1 MDRARRLLFGS
12 LLAVGV
18 VRMVGYLAYAVACL
32 PSPLEVFHL
41 EAKMVLLASRVQ
53 AGATLYPEWRAYP
66 HVANFFGPVYFVVV
80 GLLGAATDADIP
92 DLFRIGRGVT
102 FASGLLTTLVLGLVL
117 GGRYGRGAGVA
128 GAVLS
133 LGAAPMFGFSVMVR
147 PDLMAETLG
156 LGGFFLSGHRSRAGR
171 VAAVAL
177 LALAV
182 LTKQTAVVFLVAAA
196 LASAVEG
203 RWRRAGGVLG
213 GGSALLFALVVA
225 ITVLFEPNFAAS
237 IAGEAK
243 SPWVVGEWLRTL
255 RRLVETSPDLLLVTA
270 IGVWLWTGRGAG
282 TGDVRWAVLAVV
294 LVGSGLV
301 MSAKYG
307 ADLNYF
313 LSLRATESLAIG
325 TLWHARRTAKG
336 RRRSVAI
343 SAAAGLA
350 LVSLLPGVFH
360 AASQAL
366 LARNQA
372 GFLAGPTGQSL
383 LRSYQKAIR
392 LARDPDYRL
401 LTDLGLFDLYQGERA
416 AFGDP
421 WLFRRL
427 VDTGQ
432 IEPTVIMSRIDNQYY
447 DLIVTTS
454 DLDSANRA
462 SETFGLPK
470 ALAVRAGERY
480 APIRV
485 EAGLFYYGRRRD
497 RDTPR
502 GAGRSPE

>member
-12 LLAVGV
+12 LLAVGM
-18 VRMVGYLAYAVACL
+18 VRMAVYFAYAVACL

-41 EAKMVLLASRVQ
+41 EAKMVLLAYRVE
-53 AGATLYPEWRAYP
+53 AGAALYPEWHDYP

-92 DLFRIGRGVT
+92 DLFRIGRGLT
-102 FASGLLTTLVLGLVL
+102 FASGLLTTLVLGAVL
-117 GGRYGRGAGVA
+117 GVRYGRGAGVA
-128 GAVLS
+128 GAVVS
-133 LGAAPMFGFSVMVR
+133 LGASPMYGFSTMVR

-156 LGGFFLSGHRSRAGR
+156 LGGFFLSGHRTRAGR

-177 LALAV
+177 LALAI
-182 LTKQTAVVFLVAAA
+182 LTKQTAVIFLVASAG
-196 LASAVEG
+196 ASAVEG
-203 RWRRAGGVLG
+203 EWRRAWGVLA
-213 GGSALLFALVVA
+213 GSASLLIALVVA
-225 ITVLFEPNFAAS
+225 ITLLSEPNFAAS

-243 SPWVVGEWLRTL
+243 SPWVVSEWLRTL
-255 RRLVETSPDLLLVTA
+255 RHLVEFSPDLLLIPA
-270 IGVWLWTGRGAG
+270 IGLWLWTRRGAE
-282 TGDVRWAVLAVV
+282 TREVRWAVLAIV
-294 LVGSGLV
+294 LLAGSVV

-313 LSLRATESLAIG
+313 LSLRAPEALAIG
-325 TLWHARRTAKG
+325 TLWHAGRAEKGG
-336 RRRSVAI
+336 RR
-343 SAAAGLA
+343 SASLCTAAGLA
-350 LVSLLPGVFH
+350 MLALVPGAFH

-366 LARNQA
+366 FARKQA
-372 GFLAGPTGQSL
+372 AFLAGPTGQSL
-383 LRSYQKAIR
+383 LRSYEKGIQ

-401 LTDLGLFDLYQGERA
+401 LTDLGLLDLYQGERA

-432 IEPTVIMSRIDNQYY
+432 IEPSLIIRRIDDQYY

-454 DLDSANRA
+454 DLNSADRA
-462 SETFGLPK
+462 SETFGLPM
-470 ALAVRAGERY
+470 ALAVRARERY

-485 EAGLFYYGRRRD
+485 EAGLFYYGRRKD
-497 RDTPR
+497 RGTPQ